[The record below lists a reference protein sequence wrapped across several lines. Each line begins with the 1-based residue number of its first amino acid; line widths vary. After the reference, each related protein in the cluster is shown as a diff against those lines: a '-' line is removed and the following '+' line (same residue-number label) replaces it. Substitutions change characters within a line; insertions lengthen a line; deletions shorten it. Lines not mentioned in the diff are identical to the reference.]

1 MIDTDVLYILM
12 SKNKNINGYICHL
25 NNTANELKRIHNY
38 NIIANAII
46 LRALAAGVL
55 LSGNLKNRKDELILK
70 WECTGNIKSIF
81 VKVDYEGRVVGNLGN
96 PDLSLIEDSIIDN
109 TVLAEPYIGFG
120 ELIVVR
126 NTYDGRA
133 PYNSVTLIET
143 GEIADDISRF
153 IKQSLQIDSAIKIG
167 LSIDPDNNIE
177 ACGGFLL
184 MAMPDADESDIKE
197 IHDKFNSIESFTELL
212 KNTGSSDFGK
222 ILDKFGLDIISK
234 REIRYECRCNKGK
247 ILDLLVKLKPE
258 DFTSFIQD
266 DGKISAACEYC
277 NKVYIFDPKEVEK
290 VKKL

>member
-1 MIDTDVLYILM
+1 MKNRDFLYILM

-25 NNTANELKRIHNY
+25 NNTANELKKIHGY

-46 LRALAAGVL
+46 LRALSSGVL
-55 LSGNLKNRKDELILK
+55 LSGNLKNKKDELILK
-70 WECTGNIKSIF
+70 WECTGDIKSIF

-96 PDLSLIEDSIIDN
+96 PDISLIEESIVNN
-109 TVLAEPYIGFG
+109 TVLSEPYIGFG
-120 ELIVVR
+120 ELIVIR

-133 PYNSVTLIET
+133 PYNSVTSIET

-167 LSIDPDNNIE
+167 LSIDRENNIE

-184 MAMPDADESDIKE
+184 MAMPDADEKDIKE

-212 KNTGSSDFGK
+212 RNTDADDFKK
-222 ILDKFGLDIISK
+222 ILDKFELDIISK
-234 REIRYECRCNKGK
+234 REIRYECRCSKGAV
-247 ILDLLVKLKPE
+247 LDLLVKLKPE
-258 DFTSFIQD
+258 VFTSFIQD

-277 NKVYIFDPKEVEK
+277 NKVYVFDPKEVEK
-290 VKKL
+290 ARK